1 MTLVEARV
9 AFVEAY
15 GEDFLYDLDM
25 TLIRGRFGW
34 ENALDVLE
42 RSRVFPPAL
51 LRAPIDLALTLRY
64 HAYIKEVVDDFSLFS
79 V

>member
-25 TLIRGRFGW
+25 VILRGPVGW
-34 ENALDVLE
+34 ENGLDVLE
-42 RSRVFPPAL
+42 RSKVFPPAL
-51 LRAPIDLALTLRY
+51 LKEPIDVALAARY
-64 HAYIKEVVDDFSLFS
+64 HKYISEVVDDFSVFS
-79 V
+79 I